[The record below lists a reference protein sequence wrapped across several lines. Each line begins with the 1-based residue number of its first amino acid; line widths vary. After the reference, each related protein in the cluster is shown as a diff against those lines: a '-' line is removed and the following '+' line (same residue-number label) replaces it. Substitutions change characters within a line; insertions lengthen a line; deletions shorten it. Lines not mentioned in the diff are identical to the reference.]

1 MLVGPTKIKDFA
13 ADFEKQYFGAWLTIH
28 CSCEQFFY
36 KKKTQCEKFSFFFHG
51 KPVQLIDF
59 TRIVHEQ
66 REREQ

>member
-1 MLVGPTKIKDFA
+1 MLQILRNSILEHGSLFTV
-13 ADFEKQYFGAWLTIH
+13 H
-28 CSCEQFFY
+28 VNSFFY
-36 KKKTQCEKFSFFFHG
+36 KKNSAKSLVFFHE